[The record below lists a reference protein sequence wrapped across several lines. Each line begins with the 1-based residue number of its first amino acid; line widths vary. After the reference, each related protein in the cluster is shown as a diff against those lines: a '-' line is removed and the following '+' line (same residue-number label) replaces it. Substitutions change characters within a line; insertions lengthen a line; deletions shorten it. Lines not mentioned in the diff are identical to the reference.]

1 MINLSCSDYSF
12 PLLPPARRFAL
23 LELLGFHSVDIGLFE
38 RNSGLRPAQLAAD
51 PKAFTRRL
59 RSELR
64 SAGMR
69 AVDIFLQTGL
79 EPKIAAANDPSLRVR
94 SRNRKMFQL
103 AMELCTD
110 LGCSHLTGLPGVRHE
125 GTSEADDIALAQEE
139 AAWRQNV
146 ATSAG
151 ITYAIEPHIGSLCS
165 DIAAT
170 RAFIDSVPGLTLTLD
185 YGHFVAAGIPSGEIH
200 SLLPYASHVH
210 VRAGAP
216 GKLQTTLDEN
226 TIDFAGIVRRLS
238 KRRYRGSLAVEY
250 VWTEWQQCN
259 RTDNVSETVLLRRLL
274 EKLGRKRLSRA
285 AGRKESQHV

>member
-1 MINLSCSDYSF
+1 MNFSCSDYTF
-12 PLLPPARRFAL
+12 PLLASAQRFAL

-51 PKAFTRRL
+51 PRAFTKRL

-64 SAGMR
+64 SASLH
-69 AVDIFLQTGL
+69 VSDVFLQTGL
-79 EPKIAAANDPSLRVR
+79 EPKIAAANDPSLLVR

-103 AMELCTD
+103 AVELCAD
-110 LGCSHLTGLPGVRHE
+110 LSCSHLTGLPGVRHE
-125 GTSEADDIALAQEE
+125 GTSEVDDLALAHEE
-139 AAWRQNV
+139 AAWRESV
-146 ATSAG
+146 AAGAG
-151 ITYAIEPHIGSLCS
+151 IKYAIEPHVGSLCS

-170 RAFIDSVPGLTLTLD
+170 QAFVDSVPGLTLTLD
-185 YGHFVAAGIPSGEIH
+185 YGHFVAAGVPSGEIH

-226 TIDFAGIVRRLS
+226 TIDFAGIVSRLS
-238 KRRYRGSLAVEY
+238 KRRYRGYLAVEY

-259 RTDNVSETVLLRRLL
+259 RTDNVSETLLLRRMLK
-274 EKLGRKRLSRA
+274 ELSQKPRNTRA
-285 AGRKESQHV
+285 SRKEPLNV